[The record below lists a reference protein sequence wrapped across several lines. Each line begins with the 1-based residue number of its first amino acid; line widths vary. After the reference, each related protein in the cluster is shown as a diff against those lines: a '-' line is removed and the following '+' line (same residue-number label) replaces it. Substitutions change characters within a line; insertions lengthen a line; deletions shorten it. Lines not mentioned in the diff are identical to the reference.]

1 MTPTSFMTAFMK
13 SLVDLDGDTDKFN
26 KTIDALTPFNSA
38 KAVIDSIHSD
48 IASSKSADVFL
59 KRQCGID
66 LSNTDVGGLLG
77 YDASGNN
84 VIDAEDVMDET
95 GLPLQQTVPR
105 TATIEGFTITFPD
118 MNTLTPGGKFINKAL
133 YSWWYPLAFK
143 IIKDGYGLGIV
154 DTSYVK
160 QMDTDL
166 FQQPAQNG
174 AIIMAYVMTYF
185 DPVTGIP
192 SKLSCRINTHNDAYG
207 NIDTTNTNGYSANLG
222 TNYLDRT
229 LLHELTHAL
238 MSTNIR
244 GFNDWLPNYFKEGS
258 AELINGCDD
267 TRGKEILDAINNVSL
282 LDDGFSQTPSSNLH
296 WYTTGFIFLRYLIK
310 HSTSYVSKDTYKPPT
325 FELFEE
331 TNTNGFMFERGITR
345 ENSFEKIFTEYT

>member
-13 SLVDLDGDTDKFN
+13 SLIDLDADTDKFN

-38 KAVIDSIHSD
+38 QAVIDSIHSD
-48 IASSKSADVFL
+48 IASAKSANDFL
-59 KRQCGID
+59 LTQCGID
-66 LSNTDVGGLLG
+66 LSNVDVGGLLG
-77 YDASGNN
+77 YDASGND
-84 VIDAEDVMDET
+84 VINSEDVMDET

-105 TATIEGFTITFPD
+105 TAVIEGFTITFPD

-143 IIKDGYGLGIV
+143 IIKDGYGLSIV

-207 NIDTTNTNGYSANLG
+207 NIDTTNPNGYSANLG

-244 GFNDWLPNYFKEGS
+244 GFNAWLPNYFKEGS

-296 WYTTGFIFLRYLIK
+296 WYTTGFIFLRYAA
-310 HSTSYVSKDTYKPPT
+310 
-325 FELFEE
+325 LFILY
-331 TNTNGFMFERGITR
+331 F
-345 ENSFEKIFTEYT
+345 S